1 MSNLSLQNEL
11 YTTPV
16 GQILAEKR
24 GTWKVTVLVGHPV
37 FLPKVL
43 FNISLS
49 GYVYSFAA
57 EILNSDV
64 QIEYLA

>member
-1 MSNLSLQNEL
+1 MSEVTLQNEL

-37 FLPKVL
+37 CLRKQAVKQMHCL
-43 FNISLS
+43 KS
-49 GYVYSFAA
+49 GYDS
-57 EILNSDV
+57 
-64 QIEYLA
+64 